1 MSTLRPVSGTTREVV
16 ELLRAWLEAKGEP
29 EPIVIETSGST
40 GAAKRVL
47 LSRGA
52 VVASASASRERLGA
66 AGPWVLALPVSYVAG
81 VQVVVRSLLAGHE
94 PVLLE
99 EHASLAAALA
109 DPSLVDTPTPADPSL
124 VDTPTPADPSSI
136 SDGWADR
143 ARFISLVPT
152 QLHRSLSAPSDV
164 EALRQF
170 HTVLLGGGPIDPSLR
185 ARAEEQGIH
194 VVATYGSSETA
205 GGCVYDGYPLDGV
218 ALEIA
223 DDDRIRIGGPVLFDG
238 YADDSALT
246 AACLQDGWFLTS
258 DIGRLHADGRLEVL
272 GRVDDVV
279 ISGGVNVPT
288 PAVARRLREHP
299 GVEQAEVIGVPDAE
313 WGHRVVA
320 FVVGRIGRD
329 EARDWVAAQLPR
341 SWAPYEIFLTEE
353 FPLLSNGK
361 VDRQRLRG
369 LFGEA

>member
-16 ELLRAWLEAKGEP
+16 ELLRAWLEADGEP

-47 LSRGA
+47 LSRRA
-52 VVASASASRERLGA
+52 VVASAAASRDRLGG
-66 AGPWVLALPVSYVAG
+66 AGAWVLALPVSYVAG
-81 VQVVVRSLLAGHE
+81 VNVVVRSLLAGHD

-99 EHASLAAALA
+99 EHESLTAAGA
-109 DPSLVDTPTPADPSL
+109 P
-124 VDTPTPADPSSI
+124 
-136 SDGWADR
+136 
-143 ARFISLVPT
+143 FISLVPT
-152 QLHRSLSAPSDV
+152 QLHRFISTPADV
-164 EALRQF
+164 AALRQS
-170 HTVLLGGGPIDPSLR
+170 HTVLLGGGPIDPALR
-185 ARAEEQGIH
+185 ARAEDEGIH

-218 ALEIA
+218 ALDVGE
-223 DDDRIRIGGPVLFDG
+223 DGRIRIAGPVLFDG
-238 YADDSALT
+238 YADDPALT
-246 AACLQDGWFLTS
+246 AASLKDGWFLTS
-258 DIGRLHADGRLEVL
+258 DVGRLHDDGRLEVL

-279 ISGGVNVPT
+279 ISGGVNIPT

-299 GVEQAEVIGVPDAE
+299 DVEQAEVIGVPDAE

-341 SWAPYEIFLTEE
+341 SWAPAEVHVTEE

-361 VDRQRLRG
+361 VDRQRLRE
-369 LFGEA
+369 LSGEAS